1 MVLSK
6 YFLDEW
12 VNQSVS
18 QQENATATATATH
31 AL

>member
-18 QQENATATATATH
+18 QQENATATATR